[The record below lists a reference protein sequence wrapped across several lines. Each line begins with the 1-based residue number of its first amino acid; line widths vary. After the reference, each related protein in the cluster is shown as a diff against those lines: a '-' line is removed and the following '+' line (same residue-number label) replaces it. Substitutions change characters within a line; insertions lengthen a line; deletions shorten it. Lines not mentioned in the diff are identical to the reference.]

1 METRQ
6 KKMFFI
12 YNPHSGKAQI
22 KNKISEIIDLFVK
35 NHYEVTVHPTQE
47 REDALHMVEQKSGEY
62 DMIVFSGGDGTVN
75 EVVSGLMKT
84 GRRPVLGYI
93 PSGTVNDFAA
103 SLHIPRDLRKAAHLI
118 VEGMP
123 FDCDIG
129 GFNDKYFSY
138 VAAFGIFTD
147 VAYQTPQH
155 FKNIL
160 GKTAYVLEGAKQLYN
175 LKSYHM
181 TVCYQDKVLED
192 DFIFGLITNSTSVG
206 GFKGYRGKGVKLDD
220 GEFEVSLIKAPKNP
234 IEMQII
240 ISALLQKEINQDFIT
255 TFRASE
261 LKIVCDEE
269 VSWTLD
275 GEFGGSY
282 TEVSIQNHCRAIRI
296 MTDPIKM
303 IESLMEA
310 ESEEG

>member
-1 METRQ
+1 MDTEQ
-6 KKMFFI
+6 KKLFFI

-47 REDALHMVEQKSGEY
+47 REDALHMVEQKAGQY

-84 GRRPVLGYI
+84 GQHPTLGYI

-103 SLHIPRDLRKAAHLI
+103 
-118 VEGMP
+118 

-181 TVCYQDKVLED
+181 TVHYQHMVLED

-275 GEFGGSY
+275 GEFGGAY
-282 TEVSIQNHCRAIRI
+282 KDVSFQTRRKAIRI

-303 IESLMEA
+303 LESMMEA
-310 ESEEG
+310 ESEEA

>member
-1 METRQ
+1 
-6 KKMFFI
+6 
-12 YNPHSGKAQI
+12 
-22 KNKISEIIDLFVK
+22 
-35 NHYEVTVHPTQE
+35 
-47 REDALHMVEQKSGEY
+47 
-62 DMIVFSGGDGTVN
+62 
-75 EVVSGLMKT
+75 
-84 GRRPVLGYI
+84 
-93 PSGTVNDFAA
+93 
-103 SLHIPRDLRKAAHLI
+103 
-118 VEGMP
+118 
-123 FDCDIG
+123 
-129 GFNDKYFSY
+129 
-138 VAAFGIFTD
+138 
-147 VAYQTPQH
+147 
-155 FKNIL
+155 
-160 GKTAYVLEGAKQLYN
+160 
-175 LKSYHM
+175 M